1 MMAGSWAHAHFA
13 HSATPM
19 EFASLACSTQR
30 LRAGLSLCRR
40 SARLGSGRVGLGLSG
55 RGETS

>member
-1 MMAGSWAHAHFA
+1 
-13 HSATPM
+13 M